1 MNLELDIDTYI
12 KQIIE
17 DLKLCTSGEELQ
29 EKARVYTE
37 ILNKWYTQLPYE
49 KQLKIYQRY
58 PGLISKYI
66 VIGDKAYDILEGQD
80 CENCVFG
87 DLMSSKTV
95 SKDMLLEDWPC
106 DSEEGCKNH
115 YRINGK

>member
-12 KQIIE
+12 KQVIE

-29 EKARVYTE
+29 EKAQVYTE

-58 PGLISKYI
+58 PDLISKYI
-66 VIGDKAYDILEGQD
+66 VIGGKAYDILEGQD

-95 SKDMLLEDWPC
+95 SKDMLFEDWPC